1 MVKLPTVF
9 MRLAYLVTVS
19 YNEGM
24 ADVIIVGAGIAGLLC
39 AHGCAQAGI
48 SVSVVHKGPIQHS
61 SSSYAQGGIAAA
73 WQDEDSVEAHIA
85 DTLMAGAGLCDAD
98 SVTEY
103 CKQAPET
110 VSKLMDLG
118 VPFDT
123 NKDGSF
129 RLAREGAHS
138 HARIFH
144 VKDYTGMVIINT
156 LMQQLEQCKN
166 VQFIE
171 GVVDGLIQA
180 ESSTQVC
187 GVSVKGEELL
197 APHVVLATGGF
208 SHIFLSS
215 TNPVGNMG
223 QGIAL
228 AYGAG
233 AVLADLEFIQF
244 HPTVYCK
251 SGFPPLLISEALRG
265 EGAFLVNKNNDR
277 FMKDYH
283 VLEDLAPRDIV
294 SRAMVKESGP
304 KLNIAPL
311 MTKMD
316 YRFPTILERLRERDF
331 GIDAFEIPVQP
342 LPHYT
347 LGGIRAGM
355 DGQTSLSGLYAIGEC
370 AATGFHGAN
379 RLASNSLLEAAVMGV
394 ACARYINQVKAVS
407 MPKKR
412 AKDRVCLSPLA
423 KDDMVW
429 LGDLCT
435 QSLGVLRTADTLT
448 SAIHSLDSH
457 ALHRH
462 TMFRFVRAIINCAMH
477 RNESRGGHYRS
488 DATACN
494 DVAKHSVIQRGVEV
508 IHLAHLF

>member
-1 MVKLPTVF
+1 MTGDAFF

-39 AHGCAQAGI
+39 AHGCAQAGM

-61 SSSYAQGGIAAA
+61 SSSYAQGGIAGA

-98 SVTEY
+98 IVTEY

-110 VSKLMDLG
+110 VAKLIDLG

-187 GVSVKGEELL
+187 GVFVEGQNLL
-197 APHVVLATGGF
+197 ASHVVLATGGF

-228 AYGAG
+228 AYVAG

-244 HPTVYCK
+244 HPTVFCK

-283 VLEDLAPRDIV
+283 VLEDLAPRDVV
-294 SRAMVKESGP
+294 SRAMVNESGP

-331 GIDAFEIPVQP
+331 GVEAFEIPVQP

-355 DGQTSLSGLYAIGEC
+355 DGKTSLSGLYAIGEC

-394 ACARYINQVKAVS
+394 ECAQYLKNNTVTV
-407 MPKKR
+407 PKKCSE
-412 AKDRVCLSPLA
+412 DIVQLSSLA
-423 KDDMVW
+423 RDDVAW

-435 QSLGVLRTADTLT
+435 QSLGVLRCADTLT
-448 SAIHSLDSH
+448 SAIHSLDAH
-457 ALHRH
+457 PLHRH
-462 TMFRFVRAIINCAMH
+462 AMFRFVRAIINCAMH

-488 DATACN
+488 DATECS
-494 DVAKHSVIQRGVEV
+494 DIAKHSVIQRGAEV
-508 IHLAHLF
+508 VHLPHLFNV